1 MIRMCIAEVENVML
15 LQKKSLTTIMLL
27 IFNNF
32 LEFCPRHE
40 VGWGCPATILMS
52 ISTKKGIREE
62 RR

>member
-1 MIRMCIAEVENVML
+1 MS